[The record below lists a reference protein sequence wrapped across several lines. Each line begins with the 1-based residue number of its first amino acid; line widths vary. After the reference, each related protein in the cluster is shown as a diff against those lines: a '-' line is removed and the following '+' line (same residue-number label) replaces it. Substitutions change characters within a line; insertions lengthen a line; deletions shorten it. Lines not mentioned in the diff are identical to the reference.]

1 MAFNL
6 GYVLYGATCGI
17 VPPCTATYCA
27 FDGGITIPV
36 TPEIEPTEKKKL
48 KRSAKPKSEQPQNPE
63 NSTIE
68 THPAQESA
76 PPPNGAS
83 KPYDWDRTIEEDR
96 HRAADDV
103 IRRTPFPVPP
113 AKTVTLDKFTEYWA
127 DLIKL
132 PVSKYCRL
140 HVRRWFPVC
149 LPEETEDARTGLKK
163 EGFPSEKALTA
174 DFGALNEQRILDE
187 FGVGDYTIRLN
198 DTRRPFEQATI
209 LHCEKFA
216 TRRDYSNHPPDFKL
230 SRLDWDDP
238 ANGPYIKWAQSRG
251 ILPMEKEYE
260 KEQADMAN
268 EQIVSQLLNQNK
280 QLTDQVISSKPAAAQ
295 APMPPPKSENGDG
308 GAMKAV
314 VDLATAALNRPAPAL
329 APAADPMVMVRG
341 MVDIIK
347 EIKPAPDTSATD
359 LAKQVVAQS
368 ETANSRIYQ
377 LQKDSMD
384 QMRAELKEA
393 KAPAATV
400 APTAPRTDVDVL
412 EDMVKKQNL
421 LKQLTGRGGGSTE
434 EVVEKHSNI
443 DKWLE
448 AAPIVGPIVQ
458 SFVQGIFQTL
468 HFGLQ
473 TWQTISYNNALAKN
487 GEPKPPMTAEKPPE
501 PGKPMAPQGPPPT
514 AEQQAQA
521 QQMPLILAAV
531 SQILGP
537 LQRALNNSKTGDEF
551 AESMIDF
558 TADGRSDYD
567 KVRNV
572 AETLIR
578 LGMQVPG
585 QPGVEQFKNAVAY
598 LFQQFPAFWQKVGPL
613 PTFGAFLEEFYDYDR
628 IAAEK
633 QKQEGQDG

>member
-1 MAFNL
+1 
-6 GYVLYGATCGI
+6 
-17 VPPCTATYCA
+17 
-27 FDGGITIPV
+27 
-36 TPEIEPTEKKKL
+36 
-48 KRSAKPKSEQPQNPE
+48 
-63 NSTIE
+63 
-68 THPAQESA
+68 
-76 PPPNGAS
+76 
-83 KPYDWDRTIEEDR
+83 
-96 HRAADDV
+96 
-103 IRRTPFPVPP
+103 
-113 AKTVTLDKFTEYWA
+113 
-127 DLIKL
+127 
-132 PVSKYCRL
+132 
-140 HVRRWFPVC
+140 
-149 LPEETEDARTGLKK
+149 
-163 EGFPSEKALTA
+163 LTA
-174 DFGALNEQRILDE
+174 DFGALSEQRILDE

-238 ANGPYIKWAQSRG
+238 ANGPYVKWAQSRG
-251 ILPMEKEYE
+251 ILPMEREHE

-280 QLTDQVISSKPAAAQ
+280 QLTDQVINAKPATPPP
-295 APMPPPKSENGDG
+295 APTPPPKSENGDG

-314 VDLATAALNRPAPAL
+314 VDLATAALNRPQPTL

-368 ETANSRIYQ
+368 EAANSRIYQ

-393 KAPAATV
+393 KTPAATV
-400 APTAPRTDVDVL
+400 AAVAPRTDVDVL
-412 EDMVKKQNL
+412 EEMVKKQNL
-421 LKQLTGRGGGSTE
+421 LKQLTGRGGSAAE
-434 EVVEKHSNI
+434 EVVEKPSNI

-448 AAPIVGPIVQ
+448 AAPVIGPIVQ

-501 PGKPMAPQGPPPT
+501 PGKPIPPQGPQPT
-514 AEQQAQA
+514 AEQQAQ
-521 QQMPLILAAV
+521 QYQLQLILQQV
-531 SQILGP
+531 GLIVGP
-537 LQRALNNSKTGDEF
+537 LNRAINNSSTGDEF
-551 AESMIDF
+551 AEKMIDF
-558 TADGRSDYD
+558 TSDGRADYD

-572 AETLIR
+572 AETLTR

-585 QPGVEQFKNAVAY
+585 QPGVEQFKNAAAY
-598 LFQQFPAFWQKVGPL
+598 LFQQANPEFYKKIATL

-628 IAAEK
+628 LAAEK
-633 QKQEGQDG
+633 QKQEEN

>member
-1 MAFNL
+1 
-6 GYVLYGATCGI
+6 VEET
-17 VPPCTATYCA
+17 V
-27 FDGGITIPV
+27 IPV
-36 TPEIEPTEKKKL
+36 TPEVAAPAKSKP
-48 KRSAKPKSEQPQNPE
+48 KRSAKPKSEQPEQVE
-63 NSTIE
+63 KSGESTIE
-68 THPAQESA
+68 THPAPEPA
-76 PPPNGAS
+76 PPANGAA

-96 HRAADDV
+96 QRAADDV
-103 IRRTPFPVPP
+103 VRRTLFPAPP
-113 AKTVTLDKFTEYWA
+113 AKTVPFEKFAEYWA

-132 PVSKYCRL
+132 PVSKYARL

-149 LPEETEDARTGLKK
+149 LPEETEDSRTGLKR
-163 EGFPSEKALTA
+163 EGFPSEKSLTA
-174 DFGALNEQRILDE
+174 DFGTLSEQRILDE

-216 TRRDYSNHPPDFKL
+216 TRRDYANHPPDFKL

-251 ILPMEKEYE
+251 ILPMEREHE

-280 QLTDQVISSKPAAAQ
+280 QLTDQVINSKPSVTP
-295 APMPPPKSENGDG
+295 APTPPPKSENGDG

-314 VDLATAALNRPAPAL
+314 VDLATAALNRPQPAIP
-329 APAADPMVMVRG
+329 PASDPMVMVRG

-393 KAPAATV
+393 KAPAAVVT
-400 APTAPRTDVDVL
+400 PPAPRTDVDVL
-412 EDMVKKQNL
+412 EEMVKKQNL
-421 LKQLTGRGGGSTE
+421 LKQLTGRGGSTE
-434 EVVEKHSNI
+434 EAVEKPSNI

-458 SFVQGIFQTL
+458 SFVQGIFQTI
-468 HFGLQ
+468 HFGIQ
-473 TWQTISYNNALAKN
+473 AWQTNHYNDALAAKNN
-487 GEPKPPMTAEKPPE
+487 GEPKPPMTTTEQKPE
-501 PGKPMAPQGPPPT
+501 PGKPIPPQGPQPT
-514 AEQQAQA
+514 AEQQAQ
-521 QQMPLILAAV
+521 QQQFQAILQQV
-531 SQILGP
+531 GLVVGP
-537 LQRALNNSKTGDEF
+537 LNRAINNSSTGDEF
-551 AESMIDF
+551 AEKMIDF
-558 TADGRSDYD
+558 TSDGRADYD

-572 AETLIR
+572 AETLTR

-585 QPGVEQFKNAVAY
+585 QPGVEQFKNAAAY
-598 LFQQFPAFWQKVGPL
+598 LFQQANPEFYKKIATL
-613 PTFGAFLEEFYDYDR
+613 PTFGTFLEEFYEYDK
-628 IAAEK
+628 IAAAR
-633 QKQEGQDG
+633 QQQQEQP